1 MDSWKN
7 PTKEAND
14 LNNNFRIRA
23 TNYGLYLSE
32 VDLETDLAKSSLY
45 DDLKKHYNKRKCST
59 LVKAMQKHK
68 AQNMMRFLI
77 KEHNK
82 LKKLQGTKICEPLL
96 SLKKTVEERS
106 HPTHD

>member
-45 DDLKKHYNKRKCST
+45 DDH
-59 LVKAMQKHK
+59 
-68 AQNMMRFLI
+68 
-77 KEHNK
+77 
-82 LKKLQGTKICEPLL
+82 
-96 SLKKTVEERS
+96 
-106 HPTHD
+106 

>member
-45 DDLKKHYNKRKCST
+45 DDLKNIIINASVV
-59 LVKAMQKHK
+59 LW
-68 AQNMMRFLI
+68 
-77 KEHNK
+77 
-82 LKKLQGTKICEPLL
+82 
-96 SLKKTVEERS
+96 
-106 HPTHD
+106 